1 MMFAPILLAVA
12 APTAP
17 VAFESTSPVAYLIDF
32 SSGATLYARDADRR
46 IPTASMAKMMT
57 AWVAFEAI
65 KAGELKSKQT
75 FSVKDATWT
84 KWNNTGSS
92 MFLKVRENVS
102 VENLLHGVLTVSGN
116 DAAVVLAEGIAGTE
130 TLFAKRMTAE
140 AKRLGMKNSQFG
152 TANGWPDNGGTYS
165 TAHDLALLANRI
177 VTDHPALFRQYF
189 SQQNFT
195 WNGVTQANR
204 NPLLGAI
211 AGADGMKTG
220 HSDEAGYCLVGTVQQ
235 GKRRLLLVIAGL
247 PTQAARINEAR
258 SLMQWG
264 FDAWESKPLFSGG
277 RFVTEIPV
285 QLGDHS
291 KVKLIAPRDLA
302 ATLPKGSSK
311 PISLMILYKGP
322 VRAPFAKGT
331 ELAQLVAKL
340 PDGSK
345 QIMPLIA
352 SESVGTA
359 SFFGR
364 AWNGVKG
371 VVGA

>member
-1 MMFAPILLAVA
+1 MMFAPILLLAAAPV
-12 APTAP
+12 APTAY
-17 VAFESTSPVAYLIDF
+17 ESAAPVAYLIDF

-65 KAGELKSKQT
+65 KAGKLKLKQT
-75 FSVKDATWT
+75 FTVSDAAWT

-92 MFLKVRENVS
+92 MFLKVRDKVS
-102 VENLLHGVLTVSGN
+102 VENLLHGILTVSGN
-116 DAAVVLAEGIAGTE
+116 DASVVLAEGMAGSE
-130 TLFAKRMTAE
+130 ADFAKRMTTE
-140 AKRLGMKNSQFG
+140 AKRLGMKNSRFG
-152 TANGWPDNGGTYS
+152 TANGWPDEGRTYS
-165 TAHDLALLANRI
+165 TAHDLGLLANRI
-177 VTDHPALFRQYF
+177 ITDHPALFRQYF
-189 SQQNFT
+189 GQQNFT

-258 SLMQWG
+258 NMMQWG
-264 FDAWESKPLFSGG
+264 FDAWQSKPLFARG
-277 RFVTEIPV
+277 RFVAEIPV
-285 QLGDHS
+285 QLGDRS
-291 KVKLIAPRDLA
+291 RIKLIAPRDLA

-311 PISLMILYKGP
+311 PISLTVRYNGP

-331 ELAQLVAKL
+331 EIAQLVVKL
-340 PDGSK
+340 ADGGK
-345 QIMPLIA
+345 QVMPLVA
-352 SESVGTA
+352 AESVGTA
-359 SFFGR
+359 SFLGR
-364 AWNGVKG
+364 AWNGIKS